1 MVEKA
6 TLISYLEKQLAT
18 APERLFANIV
28 DQNNKDLLNRFIFIR
43 IEKYINDFIDG
54 KNVENRWITIP
65 GFRGTG
71 KTTLLSQL
79 YHTLLEKGIPRD
91 RLLYLS
97 LDEVTKLLQSNL
109 YEMLEIYETLRG
121 STLETTKDKLFLFL
135 DEAHYDE
142 KWDAT
147 VKTVF
152 DRSKN
157 IFVLVTGSS
166 ALALQTSADSARRM
180 HIEKLFPLT
189 FIEYIKLKKHIFPE
203 TKLKNN
209 LKHIIFESSSAD
221 EVYKKL
227 KTFQSSVTKY
237 WSQIEPFE
245 FEKYLTTGTL
255 PFSIG
260 LTKDFDIYQRVIN
273 ILEKVIY
280 DDIAT
285 LDNYDKN
292 TLDKIWNL
300 LIILS
305 DTDRISLE
313 SLAEK
318 IGVEKPTVF
327 KILNTL
333 SKAELIFPVKAYGS
347 VSKQTTKS
355 PKYPFTAPA
364 IKAALLWKLGKLSP
378 APPVYGKLL
387 QDVVALYLH
396 KFSSINSHFSVNYD
410 SEKGCADFVVGDTR
424 NNSQIALEVSYGTN
438 KDTSQVKTTMQKL
451 SAKYGLVVSQHELA
465 IEENVVFIPNKFFFL
480 L

>member
-1 MVEKA
+1 MVEKTA
-6 TLISYLEKQLAT
+6 LISYLEKQLAI
-18 APERLFANIV
+18 APERLLANIT
-28 DQNNKDLLNRFIFIR
+28 DQNNKSYLDRFIFIR
-43 IEKYINDFIDG
+43 IEKYMNDFLDG
-54 KNVENRWITIP
+54 KNIDDRWITIP

-79 YHTLLEKGIPRD
+79 YHKLLERGIPRD

-97 LDEVTKLLQSNL
+97 LDEVVKLLQSNL
-109 YEMLEIYETLRG
+109 YEILGIYETLRG
-121 STLETTKDKLFLFL
+121 TTLETTKEKLFLFL

-152 DRSKN
+152 DRTKN
-157 IFVLVTGSS
+157 IFIFVTGSS

-203 TKLKNN
+203 TRLKNN
-209 LKHIIFESSSAD
+209 LESIIFESSSAD
-221 EVYKKL
+221 EVYTQMKS
-227 KTFQSSVTKY
+227 FQNSVTKY

-245 FEKYLTTGTL
+245 FEKYLTIGTL

-260 LTKDFDIYQRVIN
+260 LTKEFAIYQRVIN

-280 DDIAT
+280 DDVAT
-285 LDNYDKN
+285 LDSYDKN

-305 DTDRISLE
+305 DTDRVSLE
-313 SLAEK
+313 TLAEK

-327 KILNTL
+327 KILTTL

-347 VSKQTTKS
+347 TSKQTTKT

-378 APPVYGKLL
+378 TPPVYGKLL
-387 QDVVALYLH
+387 QDVVALYLY
-396 KFSSINSHFSVNYD
+396 KLSNINSHFSVNYD
-410 SEKGCADFVVGDTR
+410 SEKGCADFVVGDSR
-424 NNSQIALEVSYGTN
+424 NSSQIALEVSYGAN
-438 KDTSQVKTTMQKL
+438 KDATQVKTTMEKL
-451 SAKYGLVVSQHELA
+451 SAKYGLVISQHELA
-465 IEENVVFIPNKFFFL
+465 KEENVVFVPHKFFFL